1 MLKLL
6 KRFKCKHEHVSY
18 YRTYLDKVLDGRYA
32 VREEGICND
41 CGKVVY
47 SRTNYIG
54 GRYL

>member
-54 GRYL
+54 GRHL